1 MSLVRGGGGGGR
13 RKANISRSTPWH
25 VVTSPLRAPQLLCM
39 REKERESLDDL
50 ESLDLGMEYEELG
63 MDLVMERAN
72 WPTGG
77 CYVLQSPEGLMRERE
92 RERRETKKRGKEGV
106 REAGEERSLCV

>member
-1 MSLVRGGGGGGR
+1 
-13 RKANISRSTPWH
+13 
-25 VVTSPLRAPQLLCM
+25 M
-39 REKERESLDDL
+39 RERERESLDDL

-92 RERRETKKRGKEGV
+92 RERERERRETKKRGKEGE

>member
-1 MSLVRGGGGGGR
+1 MACSNL
-13 RKANISRSTPWH
+13 SPSCTSTI
-25 VVTSPLRAPQLLCM
+25 VYER
-39 REKERESLDDL
+39 ERESLDDL

-77 CYVLQSPEGLMRERE
+77 CYVLQSPEGLMGERE
-92 RERRETKKRGKEGV
+92 REGRPKREGKREKGRQEKRGACVYRDKSKLLVEKILT
-106 REAGEERSLCV
+106 RS